1 MGSLTAKMR
10 HIGTIL
16 YNLSVFMYP
25 IPPIGEALHMFFPLL
40 QKDIDLMNLSIIGTS
55 TK

>member
-25 IPPIGEALHMFFPLL
+25 IPPIGDALHMCFFLCC
-40 QKDIDLMNLSIIGTS
+40 KKTSI
-55 TK
+55 